1 MDIPTLLFALV
12 NCAIVVYAFDRLGA
26 MIPDSSWGG
35 LYVVVERM
43 WSWSAAIRSSD
54 GAPVRLDHDIGSD
67 PTDNTPTTGPWDE
80 PVAVI
85 EELSGTPSRWLW

>member
-1 MDIPTLLFALV
+1 MDIPLVLFGLANL
-12 NCAIVVYAFDRLGA
+12 AIVVYAFDRLGA

-43 WSWSAAIRSSD
+43 WSWTAAVRSS
-54 GAPVRLDHDIGSD
+54 GAAVPLGVNAGSG
-67 PTDNTPTTGPWDE
+67 PTDNPPTAGPWDE

>member
-1 MDIPTLLFALV
+1 MDIPLVLFGLANL
-12 NCAIVVYAFDRLGA
+12 AIVVYAFDRLGA

-43 WSWSAAIRSSD
+43 WSWTAAVRSSE
-54 GAPVRLDHDIGSD
+54 GAPAQLHSTGSD
-67 PTDNTPTTGPWDE
+67 PTDNPPTAGPRDE

>member
-1 MDIPTLLFALV
+1 MDIPLVLFGLANL
-12 NCAIVVYAFDRLGA
+12 AIVVYAFDRLGA

-43 WSWSAAIRSSD
+43 WSWTAAVRSSE
-54 GAPVRLDHDIGSD
+54 GVPAQLHNTGSD
-67 PTDNTPTTGPWDE
+67 PTDNPPPAGPPDE

>member
-1 MDIPTLLFALV
+1 MDIPLVLFGLV

-43 WSWSAAIRSSD
+43 WSWTAAVRSSEAAA
-54 GAPVRLDHDIGSD
+54 APLGHNIGSE
-67 PTDNTPTTGPWDE
+67 PPDNPPSAGPWDE
-80 PVAVI
+80 PAAVI
-85 EELSGTPSRWLW
+85 EEISGTPSRWLW

>member
-1 MDIPTLLFALV
+1 MDIPTVLFALV

-43 WSWSAAIRSSD
+43 WSWRQAVPSSE
-54 GAPVRLDHDIGSD
+54 GATAPFDHNAGSG
-67 PTDNTPTTGPWDE
+67 PTDDAPTADPRDE
-80 PVAVI
+80 PVPVI
-85 EELSGTPSRWLW
+85 EELSGTPPRWLW

>member
-1 MDIPTLLFALV
+1 MDIPLVLFGLV

-26 MIPDSSWGG
+26 MIPESSWGG

-43 WSWSAAIRSSD
+43 WSWRQAVRSSEWAT
-54 GAPVRLDHDIGSD
+54 APLETDASSGWTDD
-67 PTDNTPTTGPWDE
+67 APTAGPQDE

-85 EELSGTPSRWLW
+85 EEISGTPSRWLW

>member
-1 MDIPTLLFALV
+1 MDIPLVLFGLANL
-12 NCAIVVYAFDRLGA
+12 AIVVYAFDRLGS

-43 WSWSAAIRSSD
+43 WSWTAAVRSSE
-54 GAPVRLDHDIGSD
+54 GAVPLNNSGSG
-67 PTDNTPTTGPWDE
+67 PTDAPTPDAWDG

>member
-1 MDIPTLLFALV
+1 MDIPLVLFGLANL
-12 NCAIVVYAFDRLGA
+12 AIVVYAFDRLGA

-43 WSWSAAIRSSD
+43 WSWTAAVRSSE
-54 GAPVRLDHDIGSD
+54 GAPAQLHNTGSD
-67 PTDNTPTTGPWDE
+67 PTDNPPAGSWDE
-80 PVAVI
+80 PLPVI

>member
-1 MDIPTLLFALV
+1 MDMPLVLFGLANL
-12 NCAIVVYAFDRLGA
+12 AIVVYAFDRLGS

-43 WSWSAAIRSSD
+43 WSWTAAVRSSD
-54 GAPVRLDHDIGSD
+54 GAVPLDNNAGSD
-67 PTDNTPTTGPWDE
+67 PTDNPPAAGPWDE

>member
-1 MDIPTLLFALV
+1 MDIPTVLFALV

-43 WSWSAAIRSSD
+43 WSWTAAIRSSE
-54 GAPVRLDHDIGSD
+54 GAPAQPHNTGSD
-67 PTDNTPTTGPWDE
+67 PTDDRPAGGPWDE
-80 PVAVI
+80 PVVVI
-85 EELSGTPSRWLW
+85 EELSGTPPRWLW

>member
-1 MDIPTLLFALV
+1 MDIPLVLFGLV

-43 WSWSAAIRSSD
+43 WSWTSAIRSSE
-54 GAPVRLDHDIGSD
+54 GAPAQLHNTGSD
-67 PTDNTPTTGPWDE
+67 PTDSPPTGGPWDE

>member
-1 MDIPTLLFALV
+1 MDIPLVLFGLA
-12 NCAIVVYAFDRLGA
+12 NCAVVVYAFDRLGS

-35 LYVVVERM
+35 LYVAAEHI
-43 WSWSAAIRSSD
+43 WSWTSAIRSPEEASAPVD
-54 GAPVRLDHDIGSD
+54 HSGSNQTNGAPTADA
-67 PTDNTPTTGPWDE
+67 WDE

>member
-1 MDIPTLLFALV
+1 MDIPLVLFGLV

-43 WSWSAAIRSSD
+43 WSWRQAVRSSG
-54 GAPVRLDHDIGSD
+54 GATAPLDNDAGSD
-67 PTDNTPTTGPWDE
+67 PTDNTPTAGPWDE

-85 EELSGTPSRWLW
+85 EERSGTPSRWLW